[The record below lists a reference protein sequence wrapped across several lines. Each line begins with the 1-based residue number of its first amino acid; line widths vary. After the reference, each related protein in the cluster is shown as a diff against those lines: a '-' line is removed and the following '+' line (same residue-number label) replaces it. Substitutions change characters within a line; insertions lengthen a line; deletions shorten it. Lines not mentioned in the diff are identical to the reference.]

1 MGAIKELCP
10 QMSYCVVNR
19 RRVYT
24 DRRELRLSSSSV
36 LDTDDCCDIGII
48 RPPGT
53 SVPDGLVLPQMFSF
67 LGRPYGVTGGLI
79 KCS

>member
-36 LDTDDCCDIGII
+36 LDTDDCCDIAIVII
-48 RPPGT
+48 FT
-53 SVPDGLVLPQMFSF
+53 MTYSIESV
-67 LGRPYGVTGGLI
+67 
-79 KCS
+79 